1 MASELLADVDSIK
14 LFVARAAARQ
24 SHFKLTAETGP
35 RIARICCKLDGVPPA
50 IELAAAPTGR
60 LSLHEIEHQ
69 LDDSL
74 RLLVGGR
81 RSIERQ
87 EKLRA
92 TLDWSYALL
101 ADPEGVAFRRL
112 AAFTGTFDLEAAR
125 QVCAGE
131 AGMAGLD
138 RLLLDLVDKSLVEAE
153 TEGPATRYRL
163 LEPVRQYAWERLIEH
178 REAAELQRLHAE
190 SFSARCG
197 SESASLRGD
206 AQIVSDSYN
215 VPPGHDAWTVGHE
228 PYVSIDFSSA
238 S

>member
-1 MASELLADVDSIK
+1 MAAELLADVDSIK

-35 RIARICCKLDGVPPA
+35 GMGRICCKLDGGRLA
-50 IELAAAPTGR
+50 IELAAAQTGR

-87 EKLRA
+87 DTLRA

-101 ADPEGVAFRRL
+101 ADPERVAFRRL
-112 AAFTGTFDLEAAR
+112 AAFRGTFDLEAAR

-131 AGMAGLD
+131 AGMAALTACCSISWTSRWSSGD
-138 RLLLDLVDKSLVEAE
+138 RRAGNTLSTARAGAAVRMGATHRAPRSGG
-153 TEGPATRYRL
+153 TPAASRRVFL
-163 LEPVRQYAWERLIEH
+163 RAVRVRI
-178 REAAELQRLHAE
+178 RFAARRRANCQRQLQRT
-190 SFSARCG
+190 AR
-197 SESASLRGD
+197 
-206 AQIVSDSYN
+206 
-215 VPPGHDAWTVGHE
+215 P
-228 PYVSIDFSSA
+228 
-238 S
+238 